1 MPFCIHTWN
10 LAPNISVILPRQM
23 SESRTHCIAL
33 ENLTHFKMSHLDLPL
48 NKTTLGSKSAKDF
61 AVTLRRVRNGEDGIE
76 KKYILVTSI

>member
-1 MPFCIHTWN
+1 
-10 LAPNISVILPRQM
+10 
-23 SESRTHCIAL
+23 
-33 ENLTHFKMSHLDLPL
+33 MSHLDLSL